1 MTPNTCAADIRV
13 DLLKGKKL
21 KENPK
26 VNYSKLRGKKIT
38 VEQGII
44 SEATEEEQGIISE
57 ATEEEQG
64 IIRKEQTEE
73 DKFLNSK
80 DNICFIFD

>member
-26 VNYSKLRGKKIT
+26 VNYSKLKGKKIT
-38 VEQGII
+38 V
-44 SEATEEEQGIISE
+44 EQGIISE

>member
-1 MTPNTCAADIRV
+1 MV

-26 VNYSKLRGKKIT
+26 VNYSKLRG
-38 VEQGII
+38 ERII
-44 SEATEEEQGIISE
+44 VG
-57 ATEEEQG
+57 QG

-73 DKFLNSK
+73 KQGIIRKEQTEEKQGIIRKEQTEKDKFLNPK
-80 DNICFIFD
+80 DNIRFCLY

>member
-57 ATEEEQG
+57 ATEE
-64 IIRKEQTEE
+64 

-80 DNICFIFD
+80 DNIFFIFD

>member
-1 MTPNTCAADIRV
+1 MV

-26 VNYSKLRGKKIT
+26 VNYSKLRG
-38 VEQGII
+38 ERII
-44 SEATEEEQGIISE
+44 VG
-57 ATEEEQG
+57 QG

-73 DKFLNSK
+73 KQGIIRKEQTEKDKFLNPK
-80 DNICFIFD
+80 DNIRFCLY

>member
-1 MTPNTCAADIRV
+1 V

-57 ATEEEQG
+57 ATEE
-64 IIRKEQTEE
+64 

-80 DNICFIFD
+80 DNIFFIFD